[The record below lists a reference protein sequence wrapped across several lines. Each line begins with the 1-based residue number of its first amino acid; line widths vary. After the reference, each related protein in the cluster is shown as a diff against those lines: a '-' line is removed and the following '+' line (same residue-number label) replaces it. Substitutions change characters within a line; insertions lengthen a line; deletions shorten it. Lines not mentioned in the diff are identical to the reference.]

1 MEFILIKPDG
11 YFFHIYNLF
20 ALIRTSSWW
29 IKRLKI
35 CNWKTPYSC
44 CSIFQLI
51 AASRQSWITS
61 CWRKYF
67 VLVTCSTINIHQL
80 ISAQYCCRQDRSNKP
95 LILNPLTKANASD
108 ELKSAKSQIM
118 ATVIIFIFLYFPL
131 SIMPWFAFQTA
142 LLRFQNN
149 KSWNVYNILIL
160 HWSK

>member
-29 IKRLKI
+29 IK
-35 CNWKTPYSC
+35 TPCSY

-51 AASRQSWITS
+51 AAPRQSWITS

-80 ISAQYCCRQDRSNKP
+80 ISAQYCCRQNRSNKP

>member
-29 IKRLKI
+29 IKRLKR
-35 CNWKTPYSC
+35 CNWKTL

-67 VLVTCSTINIHQL
+67 VLVTCSTINIHQM
-80 ISAQYCCRQDRSNKP
+80 ISAQYCCRQERSNKP

-149 KSWNVYNILIL
+149 KSWIVHNILIL
-160 HWSK
+160 LHWSK

>member
-29 IKRLKI
+29 IK
-35 CNWKTPYSC
+35 TPCSR

-80 ISAQYCCRQDRSNKP
+80 ISAQYCCRQNRSNKP

-149 KSWNVYNILIL
+149 KSRNVYNILIL

>member
-20 ALIRTSSWW
+20 ALIKTSSWW
-29 IKRLKI
+29 IKRLKR
-35 CNWKTPYSC
+35 CNWKTF

-67 VLVTCSTINIHQL
+67 VLVTCSTINIHQM
-80 ISAQYCCRQDRSNKP
+80 ISAQYCCRQERSNKP

-149 KSWNVYNILIL
+149 KSWIVHNILIL
-160 HWSK
+160 LHWSK